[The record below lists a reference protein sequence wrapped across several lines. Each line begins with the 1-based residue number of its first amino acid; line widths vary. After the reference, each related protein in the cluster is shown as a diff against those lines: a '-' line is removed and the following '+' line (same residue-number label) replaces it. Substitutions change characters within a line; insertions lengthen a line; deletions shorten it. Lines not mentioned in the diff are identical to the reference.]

1 MEIQNG
7 ADGTLKNKHARF
19 SGLGAAVAGVALA
32 LLLVA
37 GAAGCG
43 PGKPAVDTYLASVT
57 NASAEQNAADRQRIA
72 QQFAEVAAQ
81 HGLVLEQH
89 LPSDT
94 VALYFPGPT
103 GLNLSL
109 SARNMNANTISL
121 SAIPVNLGRR
131 DNAGCRSV
139 IATLDKS
146 FKQAFGAR
154 MQTSP

>member
-7 ADGTLKNKHARF
+7 ADGPVNMTHARHV
-19 SGLGAAVAGVALA
+19 GLGALLA
-32 LLLVA
+32 LLFVA
-37 GAAGCG
+37 CAAGCG

-57 NASAEQNAADRQRIA
+57 NASAEQDATDRQRIA
-72 QQFAEVAAQ
+72 QLFAEVAAQ

-109 SARNMNANTISL
+109 SARSMGGNTIAL
-121 SAIPVNLGRR
+121 SIIPVNLGRR
-131 DNAGCRSV
+131 DNGGCRSV
-139 IATLDKS
+139 IAALDKS

-154 MQTSP
+154 LQTAP